1 MKPFKKKTQKTEET
15 VVEEV
20 VTKKVEKYIVARI
33 FDINSGLRVY
43 ENVNVVKIKSK
54 YFTLAIMSDYTPS
67 LGEIEGEVTLIT
79 DNDLIKLENLNAYFH
94 HQNNSFSLLIK
105 EQADS

>member
-105 EQADS
+105 ERADS